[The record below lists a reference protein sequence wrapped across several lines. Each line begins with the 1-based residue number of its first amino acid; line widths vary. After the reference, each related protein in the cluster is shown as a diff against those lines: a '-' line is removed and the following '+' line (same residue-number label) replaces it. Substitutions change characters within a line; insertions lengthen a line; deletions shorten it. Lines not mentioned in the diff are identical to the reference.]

1 MGRQK
6 DVARAEDG
14 SRWRFTGSEWARLGG
29 FFVFIGLLH
38 AVGWG
43 LYLLYSPRYTA
54 MAGLGILAYTFGLRH
69 AFDAD
74 HISAIDDTTRF
85 LLQKGSRPLGV
96 GFFFSLGHST
106 IVFCMA
112 VAVAIAT
119 KAVQAGLPILKSYG
133 ALIGTSVSGLF
144 LWFIG
149 ILNLLVLLDI
159 IKVWRRMKRGRYER
173 QHLEELLVQ
182 RGFLNRLFGGRLQR
196 LINHSWQMFP
206 IGLLFGLG
214 FDTASE
220 IALLAITA
228 GVATGEVPFLA
239 VVSLPVLFAAGMS
252 MMDTADGAFMS
263 KAYRWA
269 FSSPLRKIYYNITTT
284 GLSVAVAL
292 VVGTIELL
300 QVLSEKL
307 EWKAPFFDALGK
319 LDFEILGYGI
329 VGMFLLTW
337 GLSVF
342 IWKVRRIEER
352 WGGNISEP
360 V

>member
-1 MGRQK
+1 M
-6 DVARAEDG
+6 ARTDG
-14 SRWRFTGSEWARLGG
+14 DLRWRFTGSEWTRLAG
-29 FFVFIGLLH
+29 FFSIIGALH
-38 AVGWG
+38 VVGWG
-43 LYLLYSPRYTA
+43 LYALYTPRYAA
-54 MAGLGILAYTFGLRH
+54 MAGLGALAYTFGLRH

-85 LLQKGSRPLGV
+85 LLQKGNQPLGV

-112 VAVAIAT
+112 VAVAITT
-119 KAVQAGLPILKSYG
+119 KAVQTELPVLKGYG

-159 IKVWRRMKRGRYER
+159 LKVWQKMKRGRYER
-173 QHLEELLVQ
+173 QHLEELLMQ

-196 LINHSWQMFP
+196 LINHSWQMYP
-206 IGLLFGLG
+206 VGLLFGLG

-239 VVSLPVLFAAGMS
+239 VISLPILFAAGMS

-292 VVGTIELL
+292 IIGTIELL
-300 QVLSEKL
+300 QVLTDKL
-307 EWKAPFFDALGK
+307 ELKAPVFVALGK
-319 LDFEILGYGI
+319 LNFEILGYGI

-337 GLSVF
+337 GFSVF
-342 IWKVRRIEER
+342 LWKIRRIEER
-352 WGGNISEP
+352 WGGNISGNA
-360 V
+360 